1 MSQSQTDK
9 LGFGADELATYLTQ
23 KGWVKDMV
31 LDGRASIWHRVDDS
45 LAEISVPSFTL
56 RDYYAR
62 MLDALF
68 DLQEFEGRDRESI
81 RRDIVNAGAGLLT
94 VRVKG
99 EDTSEGLIPLRDG
112 IVLIQKAK
120 DLLVAA
126 AMSLTAKKR
135 HFQGRLAD
143 EMREYIDSVQL
154 GQTEFGSYVINVV
167 APAKEFDLSEV
178 ASDEGIASVLFQNL
192 VAGVEALHTA
202 TGASQG
208 EVSRNA
214 ILLEQA
220 VKAGASI
227 NMCDS
232 LLGFSGQSRSRSF
245 ELSLSVPQGGLF
257 PRRTCSFSFEQ
268 DRIAGLQAAI
278 EYFRDDY
285 VLRNRVVEGFVK
297 HLSRPTQDEHGKI
310 TLEAFVEG
318 VERSVNIEL
327 GPHDYHLGIS
337 AHDNKR
343 MVRCSGDLHVK
354 PRGSV
359 LLNPSNF
366 GFVNPDEALL

>member
-1 MSQSQTDK
+1 MSHSQAEK
-9 LGFGADELATYLTQ
+9 LGFGPDELSVYLVQT
-23 KGWVKDMV
+23 GWTNDTI
-31 LDGRASIWHRVDDS
+31 LDGRASIWHRIDDV
-45 LAEISVPSFTL
+45 LAEISIPVSGL

-62 MLDALF
+62 MLDALA
-68 DLQEFEGRDRESI
+68 DLQEFEKRDPESI

-112 IVLIQKAK
+112 IILVQKAK

-126 AMSLTAKKR
+126 AMSLTTKKR

-143 EMREYIDSVQL
+143 ELRAYIDSVQL
-154 GQTEFGSYVINVV
+154 GQTEFGSYVIKVV
-167 APAKEFDLSEV
+167 APAKEFQLSE
-178 ASDEGIASVLFQNL
+178 AGTDEGIASVLFQNL

-202 TGASQG
+202 TGASAGQA
-208 EVSRNA
+208 SRNA

-220 VKAGASI
+220 VMAGASI

-257 PRRTCSFSFEQ
+257 PRRSCSFSFDQ
-268 DRIAGLQAAI
+268 DRIVGLQAAI
-278 EYFRDDY
+278 EYFKDDY
-285 VLRNRVVEGFVK
+285 VLRNRDVEGFVK
-297 HLSRPTQDEHGKI
+297 HLSRPTQDENGKA
-310 TLEAFVEG
+310 TLEALVDG
-318 VERSVNIEL
+318 VERSVSIEL
-327 GPHDYHLGIS
+327 GPSDYQIGIS
-337 AHDNKR
+337 AHDSKR
-343 MVRCSGDLHVK
+343 MVRCTGDLHVK
-354 PRGSV
+354 PRGSL

-366 GFVNPDEALL
+366 GFVNPEDTLL